1 MNREKILGPVGSAEN
16 DDRSLRPQRMSEM
29 VGQREVFERL
39 EIAVQ
44 AARQREEPLGH
55 ILFDGP
61 PGLGKT
67 TFATC
72 IPHELGVPI
81 EMTSG

>member
-1 MNREKILGPVGSAEN
+1 MTV
-16 DDRSLRPQRMSEM
+16 SLRPQRMSEM

-55 ILFDGP
+55 VLFGRSARIRENYLLP
-61 PGLGKT
+61 L
-67 TFATC
+67 
-72 IPHELGVPI
+72 VSR
-81 EMTSG
+81 TS